1 MLDGETRDA
10 DNPAMGDGLL
20 AEKLLIYLRRAWG
33 DGATKFAAPPSALTG
48 GFDTTI
54 MAFELDGAPDELS
67 GPLILRLMRTPE
79 HAGMVIREKATHDAL
94 TSLGFPAPRVF
105 VASTDCEPLGAPFL
119 IMERLRG
126 VNMWDDILGPSG
138 KLSRLFRLT
147 QTLAEVQA
155 RLHALDARVYRDSL
169 AGAGLDPGDFT
180 LAGEVRSISARI
192 ERAGLVGLRRGAEW
206 LLTNVPA
213 QDARV
218 SICHGDFHPLNVIMD
233 AGTFSG
239 VVDWSQAIVAEPAY
253 DIACT
258 SVILRFGPVELSGV
272 LRAVFERVRAVPMRR
287 YATGYRKRSTVDM
300 RNAGYY
306 EAMHVLSNLTFA
318 GELAPGLPNP
328 WGDPRTASGLER
340 FFHKRTGVEVPLRS

>member
-1 MLDGETRDA
+1 MGERNIA
-10 DNPAMGDGLL
+10 EALL
-20 AEKLLIYLRRAWG
+20 AYLRSTHG
-33 DGATKFAAPPSALTG
+33 GAAIDFAAAPIPLTG

-54 MAFELDGAPDELS
+54 LAFELDRAPTGLS
-67 GPLILRLMRTPE
+67 GPLVLRLMRTPE
-79 HAGMVIREKATHDAL
+79 HSDMVLREKATHDAL
-94 TSLGFPAPRVF
+94 TSLEFPAPRVIL
-105 VASTDCEPLGAPFL
+105 ASTDCEPLAAPFL

-169 AGAGLDPGDFT
+169 EGAGLDPDDFT

-206 LLTNVPA
+206 LLTNVPE
-213 QDARV
+213 QDGRV
-218 SICHGDFHPLNVIMD
+218 AICHGDFHPLNVVMD

-253 DIACT
+253 DVACT

-272 LRAVFERVRAVPMRR
+272 LRAIFERVRALPMRR
-287 YATGYRKRSTVDM
+287 YASGYRKRSTVDM
-300 RNAGYY
+300 RNASYY

-318 GELAPGLPNP
+318 GELAPDLPNP
-328 WGDPRTASGLER
+328 WGDPRTAAGLER
-340 FFHKRTGVEVPLRS
+340 FFAKRTGVEVALRP